1 MLKTGLR
8 VRDMYLPLGLGV
20 YLQDNGPIVS
30 RENQLLVV
38 LSSLDDPTGTV
49 LNL

>member
-1 MLKTGLR
+1 
-8 VRDMYLPLGLGV
+8 MYLPLGLGV
-20 YLQDNGPIVS
+20 CLQDDGPIVS
-30 RENQLLVV
+30 RENPFLVV